1 MRLTSVPRR
10 LVAVVPAILMV
21 LASLG
26 LAPTAS
32 AASSSNDISLAFEFE
47 IHKNDTVD
55 VTMIT
60 KGEDVGSSSSC
71 DADNIK
77 DSFGDDVKVNAKSGD
92 GGNSCTVTIKGMT
105 IKKFNNNT
113 PAEITHDNKSKSFT
127 FEMHASGFSS
137 IDQVTVKVT
146 FPGSVSK
153 VSGDGKKSGRTAT
166 WENAHEE
173 TEALTAKGA
182 DHGSPLFMII
192 IIVVVLAAIGGGAA
206 AFIIIRQK
214 RAKAGAPGYPQP
226 GQQPYAPQPGYGQ
239 PAQAPAPGAT
249 QPGSTLSPAH
259 SSPTTPNRATTA
271 SRETVALRPRLV
283 SPDRLTPLHPRLDA
297 SARAASAYRT
307 FSPGVEAVDPWSAAP
322 DQYSPGIF
330 LRPRSP
336 VG

>member
-1 MRLTSVPRR
+1 MRLPSIPRR

-153 VSGDGKKSGRTAT
+153 VSGDGKKSGSTAT
-166 WENAHEE
+166 WNNAQDE
-173 TEALTAKGA
+173 TGTLTAKGA
-182 DHGSPLFMII
+182 DRASSHNTGDADHASSRDSEDNDTNSFLPIII
-192 IIVVVLAAIGGGAA
+192 IIVLVLVTIGGVA

-214 RAKAGAPGYPQP
+214 RAKTGIALGYPQP
-226 GQQPYAPQPGYGQ
+226 GQQPYNPQQPYNSQPGYGQ
-239 PAQAPAPGAT
+239 PGQAPGPAQPGYYAQPGAQQSYSPQSDYD
-249 QPGSTLSPAH
+249 QPG
-259 SSPTTPNRATTA
+259 
-271 SRETVALRPRLV
+271 
-283 SPDRLTPLHPRLDA
+283 
-297 SARAASAYRT
+297 
-307 FSPGVEAVDPWSAAP
+307 
-322 DQYSPGIF
+322 QQ
-330 LRPRSP
+330 PRSP
-336 VG
+336 DGQY

>member
-1 MRLTSVPRR
+1 MRLPSVPRR

-77 DSFGDDVKVNAKSGD
+77 DSLGDDFKVNAKSGD
-92 GGNSCTVTIKGMT
+92 SGNSCTVTIKGMT

-127 FEMHASGFSS
+127 FEMYGFGFDS
-137 IDQVTVKVT
+137 DNQVSVKVT

-153 VSGDGKKSGRTAT
+153 VSGDGKKSGSTAT
-166 WENAHEE
+166 WNNAQDE
-173 TEALTAKGA
+173 TGILTAKGA

-192 IIVVVLAAIGGGAA
+192 IIVVVIAAIGGGVG
-206 AFIIIRQK
+206 AFIIIRK
-214 RAKAGAPGYPQP
+214 KKAKAGIAPGAGMGQPRQPGYPGQP
-226 GQQPYAPQPGYGQ
+226 GVAPQPGPGYPGQ
-239 PAQAPAPGAT
+239 PQSGQLGYNPQ
-249 QPGSTLSPAH
+249 QPYN
-259 SSPTTPNRATTA
+259 PNN
-271 SRETVALRPRLV
+271 PN
-283 SPDRLTPLHPRLDA
+283 
-297 SARAASAYRT
+297 
-307 FSPGVEAVDPWSAAP
+307 G
-322 DQYSPGIF
+322 
-330 LRPRSP
+330 P
-336 VG
+336 VTN